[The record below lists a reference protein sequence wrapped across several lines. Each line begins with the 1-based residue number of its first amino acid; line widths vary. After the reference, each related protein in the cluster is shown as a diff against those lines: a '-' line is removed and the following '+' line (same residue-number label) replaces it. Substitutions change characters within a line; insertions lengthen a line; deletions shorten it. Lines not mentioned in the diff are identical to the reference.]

1 MKLLLSFALMLCGLA
16 VQGARFSPMQ
26 AVDLQCEY
34 LTTPLGIDVAEP
46 RLMWKL
52 QSPVGGVSQSAYRVV
67 VATSPE
73 QLEAGNADV
82 WNSGRI
88 KSGDQ
93 TVVCSPAAPL
103 KSHTRYFWKV
113 ETWDDNGRMPVTTPV
128 SWFETG
134 KMTPGEWK
142 AQWITDSHDKQYKP
156 APMFRRE
163 FATGKQIASARAY
176 ICGLGYYELYL
187 NGERVGD
194 HLLDPGYTDFSKR
207 VLYVTYDI
215 TAQLGE
221 GKNCIGVVLG
231 NGWYNEQTPAVWN
244 FHLAPWRDR
253 PRLLCELHVTYR
265 DGSTETI
272 GSDASWKT
280 ATGPLLYDNLY
291 TGVTYD
297 ARLEQPGWN
306 RPGFDDGAWQPAV
319 TVQSPAPLIEA
330 QKMAAV
336 AASGSVK
343 PVSVE
348 KINDTVYV
356 YNLGKNFAG
365 VCRLRVKGPR
375 GTVVTMRHGELLDS
389 AGRVDQRNINMH
401 LRPTNASEISQF
413 DTYILKGEGAE
424 TFMPPF
430 TYHGF
435 QYVEVTTSV
444 PLQLT
449 AENLEGIVMHSDVRP
464 TGDFS
469 CSNKLIN
476 QIFDIS
482 KRSYLSNLF
491 GIPTDCPHRE
501 KNGWMADGY
510 MVQEA
515 GMINFDS
522 RNIYAKWVNDMIDA
536 QEADGN
542 VPGIVPT
549 SWHWDSNWAG
559 PMWDAAIFIT
569 PHLLY
574 QYSGDT
580 RAIETIYPAAKR
592 YLEYLQTREE
602 ANGTINH
609 GLGDWL
615 FYKAQTPVDF
625 MATCFY
631 YWDNVLMAQMARLTG
646 REPEAAPYEAK
657 AEKLKVLI
665 NELFFDPEKVCYSNG
680 TQLSYALPLYV
691 GIVPEQYEK
700 RLAENLNRCIAD
712 NDYSLD
718 FGFIGSLVVP
728 AVLSDY
734 GYADAVYRMVTKT
747 TLPSW
752 GYWIEQ
758 CGATSLF
765 ETWDVLRNI
774 GDASRNHP
782 SMGAVSAWMY
792 KTLAGIQVDP
802 EQPAFRHVLI
812 RPAFVDGL
820 NWAKASYDSQRGE
833 IRSAWERNGDRVT
846 LNVQIPAN
854 MTATVSLP
862 SAAVE
867 AVGCKGNAKNIRK
880 ITDIKSSG
888 VAYRIGSGAYRFT
901 CTIN

>member
-1 MKLLLSFALMLCGLA
+1 M
-16 VQGARFSPMQ
+16 
-26 AVDLQCEY
+26 
-34 LTTPLGIDVAEP
+34 
-46 RLMWKL
+46 
-52 QSPVGGVSQSAYRVV
+52 
-67 VATSPE
+67 
-73 QLEAGNADV
+73 
-82 WNSGRI
+82 
-88 KSGDQ
+88 
-93 TVVCSPAAPL
+93 
-103 KSHTRYFWKV
+103 
-113 ETWDDNGRMPVTTPV
+113 
-128 SWFETG
+128 
-134 KMTPGEWK
+134 
-142 AQWITDSHDKQYKP
+142 
-156 APMFRRE
+156 
-163 FATGKQIASARAY
+163 
-176 ICGLGYYELYL
+176 
-187 NGERVGD
+187 
-194 HLLDPGYTDFSKR
+194 
-207 VLYVTYDI
+207 
-215 TAQLGE
+215 
-221 GKNCIGVVLG
+221 
-231 NGWYNEQTPAVWN
+231 
-244 FHLAPWRDR
+244 
-253 PRLLCELHVTYR
+253 
-265 DGSTETI
+265 
-272 GSDASWKT
+272 
-280 ATGPLLYDNLY
+280 
-291 TGVTYD
+291 
-297 ARLEQPGWN
+297 
-306 RPGFDDGAWQPAV
+306 
-319 TVQSPAPLIEA
+319 
-330 QKMAAV
+330 
-336 AASGSVK
+336 
-343 PVSVE
+343 
-348 KINDTVYV
+348 
-356 YNLGKNFAG
+356 
-365 VCRLRVKGPR
+365 
-375 GTVVTMRHGELLDS
+375 
-389 AGRVDQRNINMH
+389 
-401 LRPTNASEISQF
+401 
-413 DTYILKGEGAE
+413 
-424 TFMPPF
+424 
-430 TYHGF
+430 
-435 QYVEVTTSV
+435 
-444 PLQLT
+444 
-449 AENLEGIVMHSDVRP
+449 
-464 TGDFS
+464 
-469 CSNKLIN
+469 
-476 QIFDIS
+476 
-482 KRSYLSNLF
+482 
-491 GIPTDCPHRE
+491 
-501 KNGWMADGY
+501 
-510 MVQEA
+510 
-515 GMINFDS
+515 
-522 RNIYAKWVNDMIDA
+522 
-536 QEADGN
+536 
-542 VPGIVPT
+542 
-549 SWHWDSNWAG
+549 
-559 PMWDAAIFIT
+559 
-569 PHLLY
+569 
-574 QYSGDT
+574 
-580 RAIETIYPAAKR
+580 
-592 YLEYLQTREE
+592 QTREE

-880 ITDIKSSG
+880 ITDKKSSG